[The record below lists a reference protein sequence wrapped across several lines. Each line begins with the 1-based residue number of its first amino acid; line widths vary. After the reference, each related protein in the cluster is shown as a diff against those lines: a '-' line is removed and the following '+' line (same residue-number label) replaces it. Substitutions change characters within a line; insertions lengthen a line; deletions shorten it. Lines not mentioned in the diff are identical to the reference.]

1 MPVLKY
7 GGIIEQMELKD
18 KVYQLTTY
26 NAIAAE
32 GMERFERAKYA
43 INEND
48 DPDALILRS
57 KDLHDITFN
66 DSLKAIARA
75 GAGTNNIPT
84 QRATEA
90 GIVVFNTPGAN
101 ANAVKELVLANLLL
115 SVRPILQGHEWIQNY
130 KFGPDDDVEAIVEA
144 NKKQFAGNEL
154 EGKKLGIIGLGA
166 IGAMIANDAYRLGI
180 EVYGYDPYV
189 SVDTAWSIS
198 RRVNR
203 VMELDDLL
211 KICDFITVH
220 VPLMDSTR
228 GMIGERELAM
238 MKEDVQ
244 LYNFARGPIVDKE
257 AVLKAVNDNRIGGYT
272 TDFAD
277 ADLLH
282 NEKIRVLP
290 HLGASTEEAEINC
303 ARMAAGNLKRFLQT
317 GDIVNSVN
325 FPSVQMSFNS
335 PVRITIINRN
345 IPNMIGKISSFV
357 AEQGMNIANMVNR
370 GRGDFAYTLVDL
382 EELDYEKVERLVA
395 RLEEI
400 PDIVRV
406 RAIEHPGQFFE
417 EV

>member
-1 MPVLKY
+1 
-7 GGIIEQMELKD
+7 MELKD

-57 KDLHDITFN
+57 KDLHEITFN

-75 GAGTNNIPT
+75 GAGTNNIPI

>member
-1 MPVLKY
+1 
-7 GGIIEQMELKD
+7 MELKE
-18 KVYQLTTY
+18 KVYQLRTY

-32 GMERFERAKYA
+32 GMARFEREKYA
-43 INEND
+43 VNETD

-57 KDLHDITFN
+57 KDLRDMTFN

-115 SVRPILQGHEWIQNY
+115 SVRPIIQGHEWIQNY

-154 EGKKLGIIGLGA
+154 EGKKLGVIGLGA

-211 KICDFITVH
+211 KTCDFITVH

-257 AVLKAVNDNRIGGYT
+257 AVLKAVNENRIGGYT

-282 NEKIRVLP
+282 HEKIRVLP

-345 IPNMIGKISSFV
+345 IPNMIGKISTFV

-382 EELDYEKVERLVA
+382 EELDHEKVANLVA
-395 RLEEI
+395 KLNEI
-400 PDIVRV
+400 PEIVRV

-417 EV
+417 EA

>member
-1 MPVLKY
+1 
-7 GGIIEQMELKD
+7 MELKD
-18 KVYQLTTY
+18 NVYQLTTY

-57 KDLHDITFN
+57 KNLHDMIFN

-75 GAGTNNIPT
+75 GAGTNNIPI

-130 KFGPDDDVEAIVEA
+130 KFGPDEDVEAIVEA

-345 IPNMIGKISSFV
+345 IPNMIGKISNFV

>member
-1 MPVLKY
+1 MPALKY

-18 KVYQLTTY
+18 KVYQITTY

-57 KDLHDITFN
+57 KNLHDMTFN

>member
-1 MPVLKY
+1 
-7 GGIIEQMELKD
+7 MELKD

-57 KDLHDITFN
+57 KNLHDMTFN

-75 GAGTNNIPT
+75 GAGTNNIPI

-345 IPNMIGKISSFV
+345 IPNMIGKISTFV

>member
-1 MPVLKY
+1 MPAVKY
-7 GGIIEQMELKD
+7 GGITEQMELKD

-57 KDLHDITFN
+57 KNLHDMTFN

-75 GAGTNNIPT
+75 GAGTNNIPI

-345 IPNMIGKISSFV
+345 IPNMIGKISTFV

>member
-1 MPVLKY
+1 
-7 GGIIEQMELKD
+7 MELKD

-75 GAGTNNIPT
+75 GAGTNNIPI

-345 IPNMIGKISSFV
+345 IPNMIGKISTFV

>member
-1 MPVLKY
+1 
-7 GGIIEQMELKD
+7 
-18 KVYQLTTY
+18 
-26 NAIAAE
+26 E

-57 KDLHDITFN
+57 KNLHDMTFN

-75 GAGTNNIPT
+75 GAGTNNIPI

>member
-1 MPVLKY
+1 MPAVKY

-18 KVYQLTTY
+18 SVYQLTTY

-32 GMERFERAKYA
+32 GIERFERAKYA

-57 KDLHDITFN
+57 KNLHDMTFN

>member
-1 MPVLKY
+1 
-7 GGIIEQMELKD
+7 MELKD

-43 INEND
+43 INESD

-75 GAGTNNIPT
+75 GAGTNNIPI

-345 IPNMIGKISSFV
+345 IPNMIGKISTFV

-382 EELDYEKVERLVA
+382 EELDYEKVERLVV

>member
-75 GAGTNNIPT
+75 GAGTNNIPI

-325 FPSVQMSFNS
+325 FPSVQMSFNA

>member
-1 MPVLKY
+1 MPALKY

>member
-1 MPVLKY
+1 MPALKY

-57 KDLHDITFN
+57 KNLHDMTFN

-345 IPNMIGKISSFV
+345 IPNMIGKISTFV

>member
-1 MPVLKY
+1 
-7 GGIIEQMELKD
+7 MELKD

-57 KDLHDITFN
+57 KNLHDITFN

-75 GAGTNNIPT
+75 GAGTNNIPI

-130 KFGPDDDVEAIVEA
+130 NFGPDDDVEAIVEA

-228 GMIGERELAM
+228 GMIGGRELAM

-345 IPNMIGKISSFV
+345 IPNMIGKISTFV

>member
-1 MPVLKY
+1 MPAVKY

-18 KVYQLTTY
+18 NVYQLTTY

-32 GMERFERAKYA
+32 GIERFERAKYA

-57 KDLHDITFN
+57 KNLHDMTFN

-75 GAGTNNIPT
+75 GAGTNNIPI

-345 IPNMIGKISSFV
+345 IPNMIGKISNFV

-417 EV
+417 EA

>member
-1 MPVLKY
+1 MPTLKY

-75 GAGTNNIPT
+75 GAGTNNIPI

-345 IPNMIGKISSFV
+345 IPNMIGKISTFV

>member
-75 GAGTNNIPT
+75 GAGTNNIPI

-382 EELDYEKVERLVA
+382 EELDHEKVERLVA
-395 RLEEI
+395 KLEEI

>member
-1 MPVLKY
+1 
-7 GGIIEQMELKD
+7 MELKD
-18 KVYQLTTY
+18 NVYQLTTY

-57 KDLHDITFN
+57 KNLHDMTFN

-75 GAGTNNIPT
+75 GAGTNNIPI

-382 EELDYEKVERLVA
+382 EELEYEKVERLVA

>member
-32 GMERFERAKYA
+32 GMERFERVKYA

-57 KDLHDITFN
+57 KNLHDMTFN

>member
-1 MPVLKY
+1 MPALKY

-75 GAGTNNIPT
+75 GAGTNNIPI

>member
-1 MPVLKY
+1 MPALKY

-18 KVYQLTTY
+18 KVYQITTY

-57 KDLHDITFN
+57 KNLHDMTFN

-130 KFGPDDDVEAIVEA
+130 KFGPDDDVESIVEA

-154 EGKKLGIIGLGA
+154 EGKKLGVVGLGA

-238 MKEDVQ
+238 MKEDAQ
-244 LYNFARGPIVDKE
+244 LYNFARGPIVDKD
-257 AVLKAVNDNRIGGYT
+257 AVLKAVNENRIGGYT

-345 IPNMIGKISSFV
+345 IPNMIGKISTFV

-382 EELDYEKVERLVA
+382 EELDHEKVERLVA
-395 RLEEI
+395 KLEGI

>member
-1 MPVLKY
+1 MPALKY

-18 KVYQLTTY
+18 KVYQITTY

-57 KDLHDITFN
+57 KNLHDMTFN

-154 EGKKLGIIGLGA
+154 EGKKLGVVGLGA

-238 MKEDVQ
+238 MKEDAQ
-244 LYNFARGPIVDKE
+244 LYNFARGPIVDKD
-257 AVLKAVNDNRIGGYT
+257 AVLKAVNENRIGGYT

-345 IPNMIGKISSFV
+345 IPNMIGKISTFV

-370 GRGDFAYTLVDL
+370 GRGDFAYTIVDL

-395 RLEEI
+395 KLEEI

>member
-1 MPVLKY
+1 
-7 GGIIEQMELKD
+7 MELKD

-43 INEND
+43 INESD

-75 GAGTNNIPT
+75 GAGTNNIPI

-203 VMELDDLL
+203 VMELDELL

-244 LYNFARGPIVDKE
+244 LYNFARGPIVDKD

-282 NEKIRVLP
+282 HEKIRVLP

-345 IPNMIGKISSFV
+345 IPNMIGKISTFV

-382 EELDYEKVERLVA
+382 EELDHEKVERLVA
-395 RLEEI
+395 KLEEI

>member
-1 MPVLKY
+1 MPALKY

-75 GAGTNNIPT
+75 GAGTNNIPI

-130 KFGPDDDVEAIVEA
+130 NFGPDDDVEAIVEA

-345 IPNMIGKISSFV
+345 IPNMIGKISTFV

>member
-1 MPVLKY
+1 M
-7 GGIIEQMELKD
+7 
-18 KVYQLTTY
+18 YQITTY

-32 GMERFERAKYA
+32 GMERFDRELYT
-43 INEND
+43 INESE
-48 DPDALILRS
+48 DPDAIILRS
-57 KDLHDITFN
+57 KNLHDMTFN

-75 GAGTNNIPT
+75 GAGTNNIPID
-84 QRATEA
+84 RATEE

-130 KFGPDDDVEAIVEA
+130 QFGPDDDVEAIVEA

-154 EGKKLGIIGLGA
+154 EGKKLGVIGLGA

-211 KICDFITVH
+211 KTCDFITVH

-238 MKEDVQ
+238 MKDDVQ
-244 LYNFARGPIVDKE
+244 LYNFARGPIVDKD
-257 AVLKAVNDNRIGGYT
+257 AVLKAINDNRIGGYT

-282 NEKIRVLP
+282 HDKIRVLP

-345 IPNMIGKISSFV
+345 IPNVIGKISTFI
-357 AEQGMNIANMVNR
+357 AERGMNISNMVNR

-382 EELDYEKVERLVA
+382 EELDHEKVAELVEQ
-395 RLEEI
+395 LNEI

-417 EV
+417 EY

>member
-1 MPVLKY
+1 MPAVKY

-18 KVYQLTTY
+18 NVYQLTTY

-32 GMERFERAKYA
+32 GIERFERAKYA

-57 KDLHDITFN
+57 KNLHDMTFN

-370 GRGDFAYTLVDL
+370 GRDDFAYTLVDL

>member
-57 KDLHDITFN
+57 KNLHDITFN

-75 GAGTNNIPT
+75 GAGTNNIPI

-345 IPNMIGKISSFV
+345 IPNMIGKISTFV

>member
-1 MPVLKY
+1 
-7 GGIIEQMELKD
+7 MELKD

-75 GAGTNNIPT
+75 GAGTNNIPI

-317 GDIVNSVN
+317 GDIINSVN

-382 EELDYEKVERLVA
+382 EELDHEKVERLVA
-395 RLEEI
+395 KLEEI

>member
-1 MPVLKY
+1 
-7 GGIIEQMELKD
+7 MELKD

-75 GAGTNNIPT
+75 GAGTNNIPI

-277 ADLLH
+277 VDLLH

>member
-1 MPVLKY
+1 
-7 GGIIEQMELKD
+7 MELKD

-57 KDLHDITFN
+57 KNLHDMTFN

-75 GAGTNNIPT
+75 GAGTNNIPI

-228 GMIGERELAM
+228 GMIGERELTM

-345 IPNMIGKISSFV
+345 IPNMIGKISTFV

>member
-1 MPVLKY
+1 
-7 GGIIEQMELKD
+7 MELKD
-18 KVYQLTTY
+18 KVYQITTY

-75 GAGTNNIPT
+75 GAGTNNIPI

-154 EGKKLGIIGLGA
+154 EGKKLGVVGLGA

-203 VMELDDLL
+203 VMELDELL

-228 GMIGERELAM
+228 GMISERELAM

-244 LYNFARGPIVDKE
+244 LYNFARGPIVDKD
-257 AVLKAVNDNRIGGYT
+257 AVLKAVNENRIGGYT

-282 NEKIRVLP
+282 HEKIRVLP

-345 IPNMIGKISSFV
+345 IPNMIGKISTFV

-370 GRGDFAYTLVDL
+370 GRGDFAYTIVDL

-395 RLEEI
+395 KLEEI
-400 PDIVRV
+400 PDIVCV

>member
-1 MPVLKY
+1 MPAVKY

-57 KDLHDITFN
+57 KNLHDITFN
-66 DSLKAIARA
+66 HSLKAIARA

-345 IPNMIGKISSFV
+345 IPNMIGKISTFV

>member
-1 MPVLKY
+1 MPAVKY

-57 KDLHDITFN
+57 KDLHEITFN

-325 FPSVQMSFNS
+325 FPSVQMSFNA

>member
-1 MPVLKY
+1 
-7 GGIIEQMELKD
+7 MELKD

-57 KDLHDITFN
+57 KNLHDMTFN

-325 FPSVQMSFNS
+325 FPSVQMSFNA

>member
-1 MPVLKY
+1 MPALKY

-57 KDLHDITFN
+57 KNLHDMTFN

-75 GAGTNNIPT
+75 GAGTNNIPI

-345 IPNMIGKISSFV
+345 IPNMIGKISTFV

>member
-75 GAGTNNIPT
+75 GAGTNNIPI

-382 EELDYEKVERLVA
+382 EELDYEKVEHLVA

>member
-1 MPVLKY
+1 MPAVKY

-18 KVYQLTTY
+18 NVYQLTTY

-32 GMERFERAKYA
+32 GIERFERAKYA

-57 KDLHDITFN
+57 KNLHDMTFN

-75 GAGTNNIPT
+75 GAGTNNIPI

>member
-1 MPVLKY
+1 MPALKY

-18 KVYQLTTY
+18 KVYQITTY

-57 KDLHDITFN
+57 KNLHDMTFN

-154 EGKKLGIIGLGA
+154 EGKKLGVVGLGA

-238 MKEDVQ
+238 MKEDAQ
-244 LYNFARGPIVDKE
+244 LYNFARGPIVDKD
-257 AVLKAVNDNRIGGYT
+257 AVLKAVNENRIGGYT

-345 IPNMIGKISSFV
+345 IPNMIGKISTFV

-382 EELDYEKVERLVA
+382 EELDYEKVERLVVK
-395 RLEEI
+395 LEEI

>member
-1 MPVLKY
+1 
-7 GGIIEQMELKD
+7 MELKD

-75 GAGTNNIPT
+75 GAGTNNIPI

-228 GMIGERELAM
+228 GMIGERELTM

-345 IPNMIGKISSFV
+345 IPNMIGKISTFV